1 MLYIRACRN
10 SLGAILFAEGK
21 FCSSKSSNPAGSC
34 YEGKRSDKSI
44 LRCLSRMAKS
54 WSKVL
59 MGNEIRKPRANKHLY
74 LRWEIP
80 KEACPGHYPYFL
92 LSSFHD
98 VGIVV
103 PSIAGGEVV
112 DPAFVYYILE
122 GFFSSYLY
130 ISQTSQT
137 FLYFLIGFFF
147 LLVE

>member
-1 MLYIRACRN
+1 
-10 SLGAILFAEGK
+10 
-21 FCSSKSSNPAGSC
+21 
-34 YEGKRSDKSI
+34 
-44 LRCLSRMAKS
+44 MAKS

-137 FLYFLIGFFF
+137 FLYFKS
-147 LLVE
+147 